1 MLCYL
6 ERQKQGKEMK
16 KLNYKNYLIT
26 IYGSAMLDRWYLLP
40 TIGIEVER
48 RSYYVD
54 FHLLFLSGHIA
65 IEHIQDIVDWE
76 QSMDRVMKIFKKG
89 SK

>member
-1 MLCYL
+1 MLCHL
-6 ERQKQGKEMK
+6 ERQKQNEMK

-40 TIGIEVER
+40 TVGIEVER

-54 FHLLFLSGHIA
+54 FHFLFLSGHIA
-65 IEHIQDIVDWE
+65 IEHVQDIVDWE
-76 QSMDRVMKIFKKG
+76 QSMERAISIFKKG

>member
-6 ERQKQGKEMK
+6 ERQKQNEMK

-40 TIGIEVER
+40 TVGIEVER

-54 FHLLFLSGHIA
+54 FHFLFLSGHIA
-65 IEHIQDIVDWE
+65 IEHVQDIVDWE
-76 QSMDRVMKIFKKG
+76 QSMERAISIFKKG

>member
-6 ERQKQGKEMK
+6 ERQKQNEMK

-40 TIGIEVER
+40 TVGIEVER
-48 RSYYVD
+48 RSYYID
-54 FHLLFLSGHIA
+54 FHFLFLSGHIA
-65 IEHIQDIVDWE
+65 IEHVQDIVDWE
-76 QSMDRVMKIFKKG
+76 QSMERAISIFKKG

>member
-6 ERQKQGKEMK
+6 ERQKQNEMRK
-16 KLNYKNYLIT
+16 FNRKNYIIT

-40 TIGIEVER
+40 TVGIEVER
-48 RSYYVD
+48 RSYFID
-54 FHLLFLSGHIA
+54 FHFLFLSGHIA

-76 QSMDRVMKIFKKG
+76 QSLERAISIFKKD